1 MNRKP
6 HDSDQQPDSSE
17 LAHHQPCVPRTVVL
31 SIGFFRFIQRWLA
44 GVGLVF
50 ALLSLSGC
58 RTPDLNPGFV
68 YRDWALRMSEMGIFP
83 VYPPREDIVVGD
95 VYALPLHP
103 YDSTAVGWIGGL
115 GSAGIHVGYLG
126 DTQLNWTTLS
136 GTFEKYYHS
145 RPYAADTVSGGT
157 NQIGPLTRIAS
168 YPYSDTNGTSAFA
181 PGTTARLRQVMF
193 PDFSVTTIRQGSLA
207 GVVPIEGIMAAFN
220 FSGSDIQAVHF
231 KIPQAESYGITMEEL
246 LKEVYR
252 DTNFVQTADGEIY
265 FWGGDADA
273 IISVGG
279 AQMAKSMFGDV
290 MEAMSHDTSR
300 KMPSWVKAHIS
311 QSAARMKDKIYLALI
326 SEVYYA
332 RSIDVTIEHKT
343 ARGAGASARP
353 ISAAE
358 LGQLKQMGLLT
369 MRSRTNQTSIST
381 NSTTSTNSGAAT
393 ITSTNLF
400 VGTKTELLDVTEGDS
415 AYDLASK
422 LRAIETPDGAANVG
436 GSVKVLSVS
445 TKSVGLRRTFERP
458 IVVGVRGV
466 LVKVDVNNPKELSE
480 SLKWKAGDTNVAHWA
495 VGPKWMKVEKSRH

>member
-1 MNRKP
+1 VARK
-6 HDSDQQPDSSE
+6 
-17 LAHHQPCVPRTVVL
+17 
-31 SIGFFRFIQRWLA
+31 IGLPRFIQCWLV
-44 GVGLVF
+44 GGGLVL
-50 ALLSLSGC
+50 ALFSLSGC
-58 RTPDLNPGFV
+58 RTPDLKPGFV

-103 YDSTAVGWIGGL
+103 YDSTSVGWIGGL
-115 GSAGIHVGYLG
+115 GSAGIHVAYLG
-126 DTQLNWTTLS
+126 DTQLNWNALS
-136 GTFEKYYHS
+136 GTLEKYYQS
-145 RPYAADTVSGGT
+145 RPYAADTLSGGT
-157 NQIGPLTRIAS
+157 NQIGPLTPIAS

-220 FSGSDIQAVHF
+220 FSSSDIQAVHF
-231 KIPQAESYGITMEEL
+231 KIPQAESYGITTEEL
-246 LKEVYR
+246 LKEVYH

-265 FWGGDADA
+265 LWGGDADA
-273 IISVGG
+273 IISIGG
-279 AQMAKSMFGDV
+279 AQMAKSMFGDI

-300 KMPSWVKAHIS
+300 EMPSWVKTHIS
-311 QSAARMKDKIYLALI
+311 QSAVRMKDKIYLALI

-353 ISAAE
+353 ISTAE
-358 LGQLKQMGLLT
+358 LGQLKQMGLLAT
-369 MRSRTNQTSIST
+369 RTRTNHTS
-381 NSTTSTNSGAAT
+381 TSTNNVT
-393 ITSTNLF
+393 TTSTNLF
-400 VGTKTELLDVTEGDS
+400 VGTKTELLDVTDGDS
-415 AYDLASK
+415 AYDLARK

-480 SLKWKAGDTNVAHWA
+480 SLRWKAGDTNAAHWA
-495 VGPKWMKVEKSRH
+495 VGPKWMKIEKSR